1 MWQKEVAKWSFF
13 RCKSNWQINA
23 MTYQVCKFVPVVFM
37 PHFHNTWQLQVNWF
51 FWAFWISFL
60 QEEFDFALELVKK
73 CGETIN
79 AAFHS
84 EKRVKQIKFNF
95 SVFHQVWFSCTIIH
109 SLHSILGDGKKCGQR
124 FGDWDR
130 PRGSNIL
137 PILPIFDI
145 LDILDILDQPI
156 SDQQVEK
163 ALIGGLRE
171 KFPNTRWPHI
181 KNHIIIQ

>member
-1 MWQKEVAKWSFF
+1 MTTSGKLVLLSLLNFFLTGGVWFCSRVGQKVRRNNQCRFSLREKGKIDKTLFF
-13 RCKSNWQINA
+13 
-23 MTYQVCKFVPVVFM
+23 
-37 PHFHNTWQLQVNWF
+37 
-51 FWAFWISFL
+51 
-60 QEEFDFALELVKK
+60 
-73 CGETIN
+73 
-79 AAFHS
+79 
-84 EKRVKQIKFNF
+84 
-95 SVFHQVWFSCTIIH
+95 VFHQVWFSCTIIH
-109 SLHSILGDGKKCGQR
+109 PSHSILGDGKKCGQR

-181 KNHIIIQ
+181 KNHIIIQKIQCSFKALSWFQN